1 MGLACSGDS
10 DDTDVPASITPE
22 QPSGGGNEGQRT
34 SDPAQVLLQEFR
46 EAGLP
51 IGQVIALT
59 PENDPNQLLGRPG
72 QYTGKTQFED
82 TRVNDGDSNPLALG
96 GSIEVFANPNDA
108 KRRADYVQAIT
119 TSSSLFAEY
128 SWLVDSVFLRLDNAF
143 TPTQATEYERV
154 LRETLE

>member
-1 MGLACSGDS
+1 MASACSGDGDNGS
-10 DDTDVPASITPE
+10 DAPAATTAP
-22 QPSGGGNEGQRT
+22 QSGGSDEDQRT
-34 SDPAQVLLQEFR
+34 GGPAQLLLQEFR

-51 IGQVIALT
+51 IGQVTALT

-72 QYTGKTQFED
+72 QYTGKVQFED

-108 KRRADYVQAIT
+108 KRRAEYVQAIT

-128 SWLVDSVFLRLDNAF
+128 SWQVDSVFLRLDNAF
-143 TPTQATEYERV
+143 TPTQAAEYERV
-154 LRETLE
+154 LREILE